1 MERRETRLVT
11 RQICDDIATMSF
23 ERPQGWEYRPG
34 QWLTLTVETPEGE
47 MTRTLSHA
55 SAPSDSTID
64 IGTRLSGSAFKMALR
79 DLEPGGRALL
89 GGPGGRLALPVGA
102 ARIAFLTGGVGVTPV
117 RSFLRDAASRQAP
130 FDDALLLYGNRS
142 PECVPYLDELEALDG
157 IGLRVVPVYESAPE
171 SWAGERGLITAE
183 MVARYLPDFSETVFM
198 VSGPPAMLSAM
209 LPVLDVLGVPAIA
222 RVVESFGPPRG

>member
-1 MERRETRLVT
+1 LEKHETRLVT

-34 QWLTLTVETPEGE
+34 RWLTLTLETPEGE

-64 IGTRLSGSAFKMALR
+64 IGTRLSGSAFKVALR
-79 DLEPGGRALL
+79 DLELGGRALL
-89 GGPGGRLALPVGA
+89 GGPGGRLALPSGA
-102 ARIAFLTGGVGVTPV
+102 TRIAFLTGGIGITPV

-142 PECVPYLDELEALDG
+142 PECVPYLDELEALEG
-157 IGLRVVPVYESAPE
+157 IGLRLVPVYESAPE
-171 SWAGERGLITAE
+171 SWTGERGFITAE
-183 MVARYLPDFSETVFM
+183 MVRHHLPDVSATVFM
-198 VSGPPAMLSAM
+198 VSGPPVMVEAMAS
-209 LPVLDVLGVPAIA
+209 VLDTLGVPAGA